1 MHLYEYGK
9 EKLNIMIHGAF
20 MSWDMFL
27 ASMEILKKDYHVILV
42 AVPGNDLT
50 KNEEF
55 TSVDEISK
63 CIENMLIQ
71 KEYDN
76 IECLY
81 IYFSYNV
88 MWAIFHWS
96 LSRMNMT
103 CTDIATGKVIAEA
116 HLSESSFNSAATI
129 SKNLSYDLIEKLL
142 YGLLEEQVIE

>member
-9 EKLNIMIHGAF
+9 EKLNIMIHGAC
-20 MSWDMFL
+20 MSWDKFL
-27 ASMEILKKDYHVILV
+27 ASMEILKKVYHVILV
-42 AVPGNDLT
+42 AVPGHDLT

-55 TSVDEISK
+55 TSVEEISK
-63 CIENMLIQ
+63 YIEYMLIQ
-71 KEYDN
+71 KEYDS

-116 HLSESSFNSAATI
+116 HFSGSSFNSVATI
-129 SKNLSYDLIEKLL
+129 AKNLSYDLIEKL

>member
-42 AVPGNDLT
+42 AVPGHDLT
-50 KNEEF
+50 KSEEF
-55 TSVDEISK
+55 TYVEEISK

-71 KEYDN
+71 KEYDS

-116 HLSESSFNSAATI
+116 HLSGSSFNSAATI

>member
-9 EKLNIMIHGAF
+9 EKLNIMIHGAY

-42 AVPGNDLT
+42 AVPGHDLT

-55 TSVDEISK
+55 TSVEEISK
-63 CIENMLIQ
+63 YIEYMLIQ
-71 KEYDN
+71 KEYDS

-81 IYFSYNV
+81 IYFSYNAL
-88 MWAIFHWS
+88 WTIFHWS

-103 CTDIATGKVIAEA
+103 CTDVVTGKIIAEA
-116 HLSESSFNSAATI
+116 HFSGSSFNSAATI
-129 SKNLSYDLIEKLL
+129 AKNLSYDLIEKL

>member
-9 EKLNIMIHGAF
+9 EKLNVMIHGAF

-42 AVPGNDLT
+42 AVPGHDLT
-50 KNEEF
+50 KSEEF
-55 TSVDEISK
+55 TYVEEISK

-71 KEYDN
+71 KKYDN
-76 IECLY
+76 IECWY

-103 CTDIATGKVIAEA
+103 CTDVATGKVIAEA
-116 HLSESSFNSAATI
+116 YFSGSSFNSTATI
-129 SKNLSYDLIEKLL
+129 VNYLSYDIIEKLW
-142 YGLLEEQVIE
+142 GLLEEQVIE

>member
-42 AVPGNDLT
+42 AVPGHDLT
-50 KNEEF
+50 KSEEF
-55 TSVDEISK
+55 TYVEVISK

-88 MWAIFHWS
+88 MWAIFHWT

-129 SKNLSYDLIEKLL
+129 AKNLSYNLIEKLL
-142 YGLLEEQVIE
+142 NGLLEEQVIE

>member
-1 MHLYEYGK
+1 MHFYEYGK
-9 EKLNIMIHGAF
+9 EKLNIMIHGAY
-20 MSWDMFL
+20 MSWDKFL

-55 TSVDEISK
+55 TSVEEISK

-71 KEYDN
+71 KKYDN
-76 IECLY
+76 IECWY

-103 CTDIATGKVIAEA
+103 CTDVATGKVIAEA
-116 HLSESSFNSAATI
+116 YFSGSSFNSTATI
-129 SKNLSYDLIEKLL
+129 VNYLSYDIIEKLW
-142 YGLLEEQVIE
+142 GLLEEQVIE

>member
-42 AVPGNDLT
+42 AVPGHDLT
-50 KNEEF
+50 KSEEF
-55 TSVDEISK
+55 TYVEEISK

>member
-9 EKLNIMIHGAF
+9 EKLKIMIHGAC

-27 ASMEILKKDYHVILV
+27 ASMEILKKDYNVILV
-42 AVPGNDLT
+42 AVPGHDLT
-50 KNEEF
+50 KNEKF
-55 TSVDEISK
+55 TSVEEILK

-88 MWAIFHWS
+88 MCAIFHWS

-103 CTDIATGKVIAEA
+103 YTDVATGKVIAEA
-116 HLSESSFNSAATI
+116 HFSGSSFNSAATI
-129 SKNLSYDLIEKLL
+129 ANNLSYDLIEKL